1 MSSTLPLGAQACHAV
16 AFASVSVPNASWLEG
31 SLTGAGGATAAT
43 RLDDSGRAAAD
54 LPWLVNVV
62 VRNDDDTDTVHF
74 TCTDPGAGAA
84 TVGVPVLPGT
94 AQPLP
99 LFGAST
105 APRVWLRASANTPAA
120 VVLMSAA
127 EG

>member
-1 MSSTLPLGAQACHAV
+1 MT
-16 AFASVSVPNASWLEG
+16 G
-31 SLTGAGGATAAT
+31 SGGATAAT
-43 RLDDSGRAAAD
+43 RVDDSGRLAAG
-54 LPWLVNVV
+54 LLWLVNVV
-62 VRNDDDTDTVHF
+62 VRNDDTTDTVYF

-84 TVGVPVLPGT
+84 TVGIPVLPGT

-99 LFGAST
+99 LHGAST

-120 VVLMSAA
+120 VVLLACA